1 MTRALSRAANPMRK
15 KIKVSQL
22 QMGMFVDELCGSWLD
37 NPFWSTRF
45 LVEKPA
51 EINQLVASPVRE
63 LWIDTARGLDVQD
76 VQSASEVAAQNEAVL
91 QNIATQAE
99 SPARK
104 ESLDAEIA
112 RAARICDRARTAVM
126 SMFQEARMG
135 KAVATEQLTPLVDE
149 ISASVL
155 RNPGALV
162 SLARLKTVDD
172 YTYLHSVAVCGL
184 MIALA
189 RQLGLPE
196 SDMREIGMAGLVHD
210 LGKADIP
217 DAILN
222 KPGKLTDAEFEII
235 KNHPAAG
242 HRMLL
247 EGQGVGAVP
256 LDVSL
261 HHHEKIDGSGYPH
274 RLAGDA
280 ISLYAKMGA
289 VCDVYDAITSI
300 RAYKAPWSPAESL
313 RKMAEWS
320 NGHFDR
326 AVFHAFI
333 KCVGI
338 YPVGSLVRLESG
350 LLGVVID
357 NPTENLLAPSV
368 KVFFCTR
375 RKARMPPKVID
386 LARSNAKDKIK
397 NWESPTKWP
406 FPDIDEMWSGREA
419 RR

>member
-1 MTRALSRAANPMRK
+1 
-15 KIKVSQL
+15 
-22 QMGMFVDELCGSWLD
+22 MFVDELGGSWMD
-37 NPFWSTRF
+37 HPFWNTRF

-51 EINQLVASPVRE
+51 EINQLAASPVRE
-63 LWIDTARGLDVQD
+63 LWIDTARGLDVTQAQP
-76 VQSASEVAAQNEAVL
+76 VHEVAAQSEVVL
-91 QNIATQAE
+91 QDIAAQAD
-99 SPARK
+99 SPAAK
-104 ESLDAEIA
+104 ESLEAEVA
-112 RAARICDRARTAVM
+112 RAARICHRARTAVM
-126 SMFQEARMG
+126 SLFQEARMG
-135 KAVATEQLTPLVDE
+135 RAVATAQLTPLVDD

-196 SDMREIGMAGLVHD
+196 SDMHEIGMAGLVHD

-256 LDVSL
+256 LEVSL

-274 RLAGDA
+274 HLAGDA

-289 VCDVYDAITSI
+289 VCDVYDAITST

-313 RKMAEWS
+313 RKMTEWS
-320 NGHFDR
+320 DGHFDR
-326 AVFHAFI
+326 TVFHAFI

-338 YPVGSLVRLESG
+338 YPIGSLVRLESG

-357 NPTENLLAPSV
+357 NPAENLLAPSV

-375 RKARMPPKVID
+375 RNERMQPEVID
-386 LARSNAKDKIK
+386 LARSNAQDKIK
-397 NWESPTKWP
+397 NWESPTNWS
-406 FPDIDEMWSGREA
+406 FPDLDALWSGQAA
-419 RR
+419 RH

>member
-1 MTRALSRAANPMRK
+1 
-15 KIKVSQL
+15 
-22 QMGMFVDELCGSWLD
+22 MFVDELGGSWLD
-37 NPFWSTRF
+37 HPFWNTHF

-51 EINQLVASPVRE
+51 EINQLAASPVRE
-63 LWIDTARGLDVQD
+63 LWIDTARGLDVADAQCAHE
-76 VQSASEVAAQNEAVL
+76 VVAQSEVVL
-91 QNIATQAE
+91 QDIAMQAD
-99 SPARK
+99 SSAGK
-104 ESLDAEIA
+104 ESLEAEVA
-112 RAARICDRARTAVM
+112 RAARICHRARTAVM
-126 SMFQEARMG
+126 SLFQEARMG

-196 SDMREIGMAGLVHD
+196 SDMHEIGMAGLVHD

-222 KPGKLTDAEFEII
+222 KPGKLTDAEFAII
-235 KNHPAAG
+235 KNHPVAG

-256 LDVSL
+256 LEVSL

-274 RLAGDA
+274 HLAGDA

-289 VCDVYDAITSI
+289 VCDVYDAITST

-313 RKMAEWS
+313 RKMTEWS

-326 AVFHAFI
+326 TVFHAFI

-338 YPVGSLVRLESG
+338 YPIGSLVRLESG

-357 NPTENLLAPSV
+357 NPPENLLAPSV

-375 RKARMPPKVID
+375 RNERTQPKVID
-386 LARSNAKDKIK
+386 LARSNAQDKIK
-397 NWESPTKWP
+397 NWESPTNWP
-406 FPDIDEMWSGREA
+406 FPDIDALWSGQAA
-419 RR
+419 RH

>member
-1 MTRALSRAANPMRK
+1 
-15 KIKVSQL
+15 
-22 QMGMFVDELCGSWLD
+22 MGMFVDELCGSWMD
-37 NPFWSTRF
+37 HPFWNTRF
-45 LVEKPA
+45 LVETPT
-51 EINQLVASPVRE
+51 EINQLVASPVRD

-76 VQSASEVAAQNEAVL
+76 AQSASEVAAQSEAVL
-91 QNIATQAE
+91 QKMATEVE
-99 SPARK
+99 SPVRK
-104 ESLDAEIA
+104 QSLEAEIA
-112 RAARICDRARTAVM
+112 RAARICSRARTAVM

-135 KAVATEQLTPLVDE
+135 NAVATEQLKPLVDE

-261 HHHEKIDGSGYPH
+261 HHHEKMDGSGYPH
-274 RLAGDA
+274 HLAGDD

-289 VCDVYDAITSI
+289 VCDVYDAITST
-300 RAYKAPWSPAESL
+300 RAYKAPWGPAESL

-320 NGHFDR
+320 IGHFDR
-326 AVFHAFI
+326 VVFQAFI

-357 NPTENLLAPSV
+357 NPAENLLAPSV

-375 RKARMPPKVID
+375 RKERMHPKVID
-386 LARSNAKDKIK
+386 LARANAKEKIK
-397 NWESPTKWP
+397 NWESPTNWP
-406 FPDIDEMWSGREA
+406 FPDIDELWSGQAA